1 MQSAPLLSFVIPVYN
16 AESTLSGCL
25 DSILQQPG
33 QNFEIILVDDAST
46 DQSQRIIDRYA
57 AAYPS
62 IVKAFSKKNGGP
74 GDTRNYGIRHSGGLY
89 VTFVDSDD
97 TLTPDYGEVVTG
109 MLVEHAPDIAVIGY
123 NRMYN
128 RRKNIF
134 ERSYTFSKWTAFDT
148 PVNVSTHPELIC
160 KIEGAA
166 WLKIIKRTLLTTD
179 ESLLFARGRIG
190 EDLEASLKWYLRADK
205 IVVTGHPVYNYHIRP
220 HSLNAVADNL
230 AQFIEVQEA
239 VCGHYR
245 ERGKFEACF
254 AELECVFAKHL
265 LISSMLRLRSSAVA
279 GKYAVFR
286 ALRAALMQYFPRFHR
301 NKYLRAEPL
310 YVRLALYL
318 AYKFPAVF
326 RLIL

>member
-1 MQSAPLLSFVIPVYN
+1 MPSAPLLSFVIPVYN

-46 DQSQRIIDRYA
+46 DQSPRIIDRYVRT
-57 AAYPS
+57 YPS
-62 IVKAFSKKNGGP
+62 IVKAFSQKNGGP
-74 GDTRNYGIRHSGGLY
+74 GDARNRGIRRSRGLY

-97 TLTPDYGEVVTG
+97 TLAPDYLEHATG
-109 MLVEHAPDIAVIGY
+109 MLLEHDPDIAVIGY

-128 RRKNIF
+128 RSKNIF
-134 ERSYTFSKWTAFDT
+134 ERSYSFSTWTVFDT

-166 WLKIIKRTLLTTD
+166 WLKIIKKTLLDTD
-179 ESLLFARGRIG
+179 ASLLFTRGRLG
-190 EDLEASLKWYLRADK
+190 EDLEASLKWWLGAEK
-205 IVVTGHPVYNYHIRP
+205 IVVSRHKVYNYNIRP
-220 HSLNAVADNL
+220 HSLNAVTDHIT
-230 AQFIEVQEA
+230 QFIGVQAA
-239 VCGHYR
+239 VCAYYR

-265 LISSMLRLRSSAVA
+265 LISSMLRLRSSAAV
-279 GKYAVFR
+279 GKYAVFL
-286 ALRAALMQYFPRFHR
+286 ALREAVLQYFPRFYQ

-318 AYKFPAVF
+318 AYKCPALF